1 MMRFTENVMP
11 RLHFLDFRTVLVK
24 EKMKPSVKIA
34 ASKHPSWERMTRL
47 KKNLLI
53 LKSRFYMYKIVF
65 VAYKLGSDDELL
77 RKPFHQKS
85 FFEDVFGELYKEKFK
100 DQHDENLIRNNT
112 YICYRNLANLE
123 KKDDIYGHF
132 RKVITSF
139 GNFSES
145 TFILFPPPTSKFK

>member
-34 ASKHPSWERMTRL
+34 ASKHPSWERMTML

-145 TFILFPPPTSKFK
+145 TFMLFPPPTSKFK

>member
-11 RLHFLDFRTVLVK
+11 RLHFLDFRTVLLK

-47 KKNLLI
+47 QKNLLI
-53 LKSRFYMYKIVF
+53 LKSQFYMYKIVF

-123 KKDDIYGHF
+123 KKDAIYGHF